1 IAVAFVAT
9 IYGVGSANLIFIP
22 IGKKLIANIARLVTM
37 REMFVDGLVGIAN
50 GDNPRIIESRLQGY
64 LL

>member
-1 IAVAFVAT
+1 RQM
-9 IYGVGSANLIFIP
+9 LI
-22 IGKKLIANIARLVTM
+22 
-37 REMFVDGLVGIAN
+37 DGLVGIAN